1 MPAMLIQ
8 RNQMQIWKEVMLMQ
22 EQEIKMEEMTVA
34 LELAVMQEQEV
45 MPELELVVL
54 EQVMMVHPLHD
65 RKNL

>member
-34 LELAVMQEQEV
+34 QEPAVMQEQEAMLV
-45 MPELELVVL
+45 LELVVP
-54 EQVMMVHPLHD
+54 EQAVTVHPLHD